1 MPIVRL
7 LLQVTLFM
15 AGIAILQG
23 CDSSD
28 TPQSTAPP
36 TPTVTGVKA
45 LAENIPDYR
54 YYPGITQAVL
64 EADVVA
70 RVSGYLQSRNF
81 IEGDMV
87 KAGQRLYL
95 IQQEE
100 YAADLVQAKANLL
113 SARAQEEFDRLTM
126 RNVREAYAGGAAT
139 VYEVEDAQAT
149 LKEAT
154 ANVELNRA
162 QVLNAELNLSYT
174 EVLAPFDGR
183 MGETAVDVGNL
194 VSPTDNTTLATLVML
209 DPMRVIF
216 EPGGTELIEYLKAD
230 EAGMVP
236 VQLTVQQQ
244 IGSPVIYD
252 GALDLVNNVVNQST
266 STFLSRAVFGN
277 EKRYVLPGLY
287 VSVRV
292 RLRTIENAV
301 MLPDSAMSSTPTS
314 QYVYVVDS
322 NQVLQ
327 RRNVQTGSLYENLR
341 QITSGLKAGEV
352 VVVKGNP
359 AQVRK
364 GAKVKVDL
372 VDAKTWVQQE
382 KESEQ
387 KAQNQS
393 SGTAS
398 SGTAPDASQESSSGT
413 TPDAS
418 QESSSDAASD
428 GSSKNPP
435 PTSHS
440 GSNDHS

>member
-1 MPIVRL
+1 MPKSRVL
-7 LLQVTLFM
+7 LPVVLLVVGF
-15 AGIAILQG
+15 ILLSG

-28 TPQSTAPP
+28 TKQSAAPP
-36 TPTVTGVKA
+36 PPTVTGVKA

-64 EADVVA
+64 EADMVA
-70 RVSGYLQSRNF
+70 RVSGYLESRNF

-87 KAGQRLYL
+87 HAGQRLYL

-100 YAADLVQAKANLL
+100 YEADLVQAKANLL
-113 SARAQEEFDRLTM
+113 SAQAQEEFDRLTM
-126 RNVREAYAGGAAT
+126 MNVREAYAGGAAT
-139 VYEVEDAQAT
+139 VYEVEEAQAT

-154 ANVELNRA
+154 AAVESNLA

-194 VSPTDNTTLATLVML
+194 VSPTENSTLATLVML
-209 DPMRVIF
+209 DPMRVTF
-216 EPGGTELIEYLKAD
+216 EPGGTELIEFLKAH

-236 VQLTVQQQ
+236 VQITVQQQ
-244 IGSPVIYD
+244 GGSPVIYD
-252 GALDLVNNVVNQST
+252 GSLDLVNNIVNQST

-277 EKRYVLPGLY
+277 AKQYVLPGLY

-292 RLRTIENAV
+292 RLRTIDNAV

-327 RRNVQTGSLYENLR
+327 RRTVKTGSLYEDLR
-341 QITSGLKAGEV
+341 QITSGLKAGDV

-359 AQVRK
+359 MEVRQ
-364 GAKVKVDL
+364 GAKVKVNL
-372 VDAKTWVQQE
+372 VNARTWAQQE
-382 KESEQ
+382 KESEK
-387 KAQNQS
+387 KAQS
-393 SGTAS
+393 LSAG
-398 SGTAPDASQESSSGT
+398 SSSSDST
-413 TPDAS
+413 SKSS
-418 QESSSDAASD
+418 QESSSDADSD
-428 GSSKNPP
+428 GPSKNPP
-435 PTSHS
+435 PTLHS
-440 GSNDHS
+440 ESDDPS

>member
-28 TPQSTAPP
+28 TPQSAAPP

-126 RNVREAYAGGAAT
+126 RNVRDAYAGGAAT
-139 VYEVEDAQAT
+139 VYEVEEAQAT

-209 DPMRVIF
+209 DPMRVTF
-216 EPGGTELIEYLKAD
+216 EPGGTELIEFLKAH
-230 EAGMVP
+230 EAGMIP
-236 VQLTVQQQ
+236 VQITVQQQ
-244 IGSPVIYD
+244 GGSPVIYD
-252 GALDLVNNVVNQST
+252 GSLDLVNNVVNQST

-277 EKRYVLPGLY
+277 AKQYVLPGLY

-292 RLRTIENAV
+292 RLSHHRERGDASRQRNGLDADLPVRLRCRFKADPAAAHREDGIAVREFPAHHVRTEGRRTWWWSRAI
-301 MLPDSAMSSTPTS
+301 PRRSSRGRRSRWTSSTPRPGS
-314 QYVYVVDS
+314 
-322 NQVLQ
+322 
-327 RRNVQTGSLYENLR
+327 RRRRSR
-341 QITSGLKAGEV
+341 RAMPK
-352 VVVKGNP
+352 
-359 AQVRK
+359 R
-364 GAKVKVDL
+364 
-372 VDAKTWVQQE
+372 
-382 KESEQ
+382 
-387 KAQNQS
+387 
-393 SGTAS
+393 
-398 SGTAPDASQESSSGT
+398 
-413 TPDAS
+413 
-418 QESSSDAASD
+418 
-428 GSSKNPP
+428 
-435 PTSHS
+435 
-440 GSNDHS
+440 

>member
-28 TPQSTAPP
+28 TPQSAAPP

-139 VYEVEDAQAT
+139 VYEIEEAQAT

-209 DPMRVIF
+209 DPMRVTF
-216 EPGGTELIEYLKAD
+216 EPGGTELIEFLKAH
-230 EAGMVP
+230 EAGMIP
-236 VQLTVQQQ
+236 VQITVQQQ
-244 IGSPVIYD
+244 GGSPVIYD
-252 GALDLVNNVVNQST
+252 GSLDLVNNVVNQST

-277 EKRYVLPGLY
+277 AKQYVLPGLY

-292 RLRTIENAV
+292 RLRTIDNAV
-301 MLPDSAMSSTPTS
+301 MLPDSAMASTPTS

-322 NQVLQ
+322 KQTLQ
-327 RRNVQTGSLYENLR
+327 RRTVKTGSLYENFR
-341 QITSGLKAGEV
+341 HITSGLKAGDV

-359 AQVRK
+359 AQVK
-364 GAKVKVDL
+364 QGAKVQVDL
-372 VDAKTWVQQE
+372 VDAKTWVAQE
-382 KESEQ
+382 KKSESDAE
-387 KAQNQS
+387 AVS
-393 SGTAS
+393 SGTSDSNS
-398 SGTAPDASQESSSGT
+398 SKESSSNAT
-413 TPDAS
+413 
-418 QESSSDAASD
+418 SDKPST
-428 GSSKNPP
+428 NPP
-435 PTSHS
+435 PSLKS
-440 GSNDHS
+440 RSNDPS